1 MGSVVVIKDDKNEE
15 HVTIYQL
22 ERIKKD
28 LEEDLSNID
37 DKLDRVDKFHERNF
51 ESLKDIFKMFQDTI
65 ESLNDNMKDMVHE
78 QRKINDNIT
87 EITLSDKEQEIRITR
102 TEEKLK
108 NFEPSKKSEGLN
120 VEKLKI
126 VAYVIFLLITMIL
139 GILGIEALPSFPF
152 SK

>member
-51 ESLKDIFKMFQDTI
+51 ESLKDIFRMFQDTI
-65 ESLNDNMKDMVHE
+65 ESLNDNMKDMVQE